1 MPLDDPA
8 LRKRQQI
15 AKANRMMFL
24 WVAGVSVVV
33 GIALVLS
40 IFLFQKLLFNEKV
53 LNKKQDTVSTLSD
66 NNKVV
71 GQLKDNARVLNTNQN
86 LLDSRAK
93 EEDTALQAILDA
105 LPSEPNSSALGSSL
119 QNVLLPG
126 DGIQVE
132 SLTVDPVAGS
142 ESTSDTADTSA
153 EADANTIS
161 FTFSVSA
168 PSDKIDSLRELL
180 RRLEKSIRAID
191 VRTMSIEMQ
200 GSRITLTAS
209 AVAYY
214 EPTKSIELKTE
225 IVKPTDRTKR

>member
-1 MPLDDPA
+1 MPAADPA

-24 WVAGVSVVV
+24 WVAGVSVIV

-40 IFLFQKLLFNEKV
+40 IFLVQKLLFNEQV
-53 LNKKQDTVSTLSD
+53 LSKKNETVRTLTD
-66 NNKVV
+66 NNKIV

-132 SLTVDPVAGS
+132 SLTVEPVAGVEGTSAS
-142 ESTSDTADTSA
+142 ESTTASG
-153 EADANTIS
+153 ENTIG

-191 VRTMSIEMQ
+191 VQTATIEMQ

-225 IVKPTDRTKR
+225 SVPSKNGTKR